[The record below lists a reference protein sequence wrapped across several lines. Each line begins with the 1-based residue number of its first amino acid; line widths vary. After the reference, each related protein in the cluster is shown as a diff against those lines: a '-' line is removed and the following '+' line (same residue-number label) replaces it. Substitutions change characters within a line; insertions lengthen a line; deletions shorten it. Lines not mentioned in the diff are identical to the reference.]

1 VPGFEGPVEG
11 LVEERHGQ
19 VLVLRLD
26 RPDKA
31 NALTWDMI
39 RGVGDAVAAAE
50 SDPETRVVVLTGTGD
65 RVFTAGMDLV
75 AMATPPSDPAEA
87 ASITGG
93 WVRLLQGSVTIPVIA
108 AVNGSALGGG
118 FEVMLGADLAVVA
131 EGARLGL
138 PEVKRGLIAGG
149 NAPFLAARLPLAVA
163 LELGMTG
170 DPISAARAHELGL
183 VNAVVPTAEVLPT
196 ALDYAQRIAAN
207 APVAVAAMREIVRT
221 SGMDGAAALDRF
233 PELRDTVFASEDA
246 AEGMRAF
253 AEKRAPEWTGR

>member
-1 VPGFEGPVEG
+1 MAVPG
-11 LVEERHGQ
+11 LVEERHGH

-50 SDPETRVVVLTGTGD
+50 ADPDTRVVVITGTGD

-87 ASITGG
+87 AAITGG
-93 WVRLLQGSVTIPVIA
+93 WVRLLQGAVGVPVIA

-118 FEVMLGADLAVVA
+118 FEVVMGADLAVVA

-149 NAPFLAARLPLAVA
+149 NAPWLAARLPLAVA

-170 DPISAARAHELGL
+170 DPISATRAYELGL
-183 VNAVVPTAEVLPT
+183 VNAVVPADHVLTT
-196 ALDYAQRIAAN
+196 ALELASRIAEN
-207 APVAVAAMREIVRT
+207 APMAVAAMRDIVRT
-221 SGMDGAAALDRF
+221 ASIDGPAALEQF
-233 PELRDTVFASEDA
+233 PARRDAVFASADA

>member
-1 VPGFEGPVEG
+1 MAVEG
-11 LVEERHGQ
+11 LVEARHGH

-26 RPDKA
+26 RPEKA

-39 RGVGDAVAAAE
+39 RGVGDAVVAAE
-50 SDPETRVVVLTGTGD
+50 SDPTTRVIVITGTGE

-75 AMATPPSDPAEA
+75 AMASPPSDPAEA
-87 ASITGG
+87 AAITGG
-93 WVRLLQGSVTIPVIA
+93 WVRLLQGDVAIPVVA

-149 NAPFLAARLPLAVA
+149 NAPYLAARLPLAVA
-163 LELGMTG
+163 LELGLTG
-170 DPISAARAHELGL
+170 DPIDAQRAYELGL
-183 VNAVVPTAEVLPT
+183 VNSVVPTAEVLPT
-196 ALDYAQRIAAN
+196 ALELAQRIAAN
-207 APVAVAAMREIVRT
+207 APMAVAAMRETVRT
-221 SGMDGAAALDRF
+221 ASLDGPTALARF
-233 PELRDTVFASEDA
+233 DELRDAVFSSEDA

-253 AEKRAPEWTGR
+253 AEKRAPEWKGR

>member
-1 VPGFEGPVEG
+1 MAVAGNVAGLIEG
-11 LVEERHGQ
+11 RHGH

-31 NALTWDMI
+31 NALTWEML

-50 SDPETRVVVLTGTGD
+50 SDPGTRVVVLTGTGD

-75 AMATPPSDPAEA
+75 AMATPPSDPSEA
-87 ASITGG
+87 AAITGG
-93 WVRLLQGSVTIPVIA
+93 WVRLLRGEVGIPVIA

-118 FEVMLGADLAVVA
+118 FEVVMGADLAVVA

-149 NAPFLAARLPLAVA
+149 NAPWLAARLPLAAA
-163 LELGMTG
+163 LELALTG
-170 DPISAARAHELGL
+170 DPIDATRAYELGL
-183 VNAVVPTAEVLPT
+183 VNAVVPTADVLPT
-196 ALDYAQRIAAN
+196 ALALAQRIAAN
-207 APVAVAAMREIVRT
+207 APMAVAAMREIVRT
-221 SGMDGAAALDRF
+221 AAIDGPAALERF
-233 PELRDTVFASEDA
+233 PALRDAVYASADA

-253 AEKRAPEWTGR
+253 AEKRAPEWKGR

>member
-1 VPGFEGPVEG
+1 MAVEG
-11 LVEERHGQ
+11 LVEEQHGH
-19 VLVLRLD
+19 VIVLRLD

-31 NALTWDMI
+31 NALTWKMI

-50 SDPETRVVVLTGTGD
+50 TDPNTRVVVLTGTGD

-87 ASITGG
+87 AAITGG
-93 WVRLLQGSVTIPVIA
+93 WVRLLQGAVAIPVIA

-118 FEVMLGADLAVVA
+118 FEVVLGADLAVVA

-138 PEVKRGLIAGG
+138 PEVKRGLLAGG

-163 LELGMTG
+163 LELGLTG

-183 VNAVVPTAEVLPT
+183 VNAVVPAAEVLPT
-196 ALDYAQRIAAN
+196 ALALAQRIAAN
-207 APVAVAAMREIVRT
+207 APMAVAAMREIVRT
-221 SGMDGAAALDRF
+221 SAMDGAAALAAF
-233 PELRDTVFASEDA
+233 PALRDAVFASDDA

-253 AEKRAPEWTGR
+253 AEKRDPDWKGR

>member
-1 VPGFEGPVEG
+1 MPGESAVEG
-11 LVEERHGQ
+11 LVEERHGH

-31 NALTWDMI
+31 NALTWEMI

-50 SDPETRVVVLTGTGD
+50 ADPDMRVVVLTGTGEK
-65 RVFTAGMDLV
+65 VFTAGMDLV

-87 ASITGG
+87 AAITGG
-93 WVRLLQGSVTIPVIA
+93 WVRLLQGSVGIPVIA

-118 FEVMLGADLAVVA
+118 FEVVMGADLAVVA

-149 NAPFLAARLPLAVA
+149 NAPWLAARLPLAVA
-163 LELGMTG
+163 LELAMTG
-170 DPISAARAHELGL
+170 EPIGAARAYELGL
-183 VNAVVPTAEVLPT
+183 VNAVVPGTDVLPT
-196 ALDYAQRIAAN
+196 ALALAQRIAAN
-207 APVAVAAMREIVRT
+207 APMAVAAMRETVRT
-221 SGMDGAAALDRF
+221 AALDGPAAVERF
-233 PELRDTVFASEDA
+233 PALRDAVFGSADA

-253 AEKRAPEWTGR
+253 AEKRDPEWTGR

>member
-1 VPGFEGPVEG
+1 VAVEG
-11 LVEERHGQ
+11 LVEEQHGH
-19 VLVLRLD
+19 VIVLRLD

-31 NALTWDMI
+31 NALTWKMI

-50 SDPETRVVVLTGTGD
+50 TDPNTRVVVLTGTGD

-87 ASITGG
+87 AAITGG
-93 WVRLLQGSVTIPVIA
+93 WVRLLQGAVAIPVIA

-118 FEVMLGADLAVVA
+118 FEVVLGADLAVVA

-138 PEVKRGLIAGG
+138 PEVKRGLLAGG

-163 LELGMTG
+163 LELGLTG

-183 VNAVVPTAEVLPT
+183 VNAVVPAAEVLPT
-196 ALDYAQRIAAN
+196 ALALAQRIAAN
-207 APVAVAAMREIVRT
+207 APMAVAAMREIVRT
-221 SGMDGAAALDRF
+221 SAMDGAAALAAF
-233 PELRDTVFASEDA
+233 PALRDAVFASDDA

-253 AEKRAPEWTGR
+253 AEKRDPDWKGR